1 MTNITSHKLPAGF
14 QTAGITCGIKQS
26 GKPDLSIFVSE
37 RPAASAGVFTQ
48 NLVCGAPVTVSK
60 QRVGRETSRA
70 VVINSGNS
78 NACTG
83 EQGINDAE
91 TMTAKLAEGLN
102 CDAEDVLVCSTGIIG
117 HFLPMEKIL
126 SGVESIV
133 SQLGGE
139 SSHLQAAAQSIMTTD
154 TFAKMSSREVTVNG
168 KLVRITG
175 VCKGAAMIAP
185 NMATMLSVI
194 MTDVELS
201 VEQADRLLRH
211 AVNRSFN
218 CVSVEGHTSTSDTVL
233 LLANGAAET
242 GQVEET
248 MLGEFG
254 AALDQV
260 SEELAQM
267 IIRDA
272 EGAEHFVTIDVTGLD
287 THTDARKIAKAVAE
301 GPLVKTAITGNDPNW
316 GRIVSAAGYAG
327 VEFDP
332 MAVTL
337 HLNQTLLYEQG
348 QPVQYEEAAVSQSMQ
363 SGDVH
368 IELKCGN
375 GPENIRFW
383 TCDLTQEYVRL
394 NSEYTT

>member
-1 MTNITSHKLPAGF
+1 
-14 QTAGITCGIKQS
+14 
-26 GKPDLSIFVSE
+26 
-37 RPAASAGVFTQ
+37 
-48 NLVCGAPVTVSK
+48 VSK

-139 SSHLQAAAQSIMTTD
+139 SSHLQAAAQAIMTTD

-168 KLVRITG
+168 KLVRMTG

-260 SEELAQM
+260 SEELVQM

>member
-1 MTNITSHKLPAGF
+1 
-14 QTAGITCGIKQS
+14 
-26 GKPDLSIFVSE
+26 
-37 RPAASAGVFTQ
+37 
-48 NLVCGAPVTVSK
+48 
-60 QRVGRETSRA
+60 
-70 VVINSGNS
+70 
-78 NACTG
+78 
-83 EQGINDAE
+83 
-91 TMTAKLAEGLN
+91 
-102 CDAEDVLVCSTGIIG
+102 
-117 HFLPMEKIL
+117 
-126 SGVESIV
+126 
-133 SQLGGE
+133 
-139 SSHLQAAAQSIMTTD
+139 
-154 TFAKMSSREVTVNG
+154 
-168 KLVRITG
+168 
-175 VCKGAAMIAP
+175 
-185 NMATMLSVI
+185 
-194 MTDVELS
+194 
-201 VEQADRLLRH
+201 
-211 AVNRSFN
+211 
-218 CVSVEGHTSTSDTVL
+218 
-233 LLANGAAET
+233 
-242 GQVEET
+242 